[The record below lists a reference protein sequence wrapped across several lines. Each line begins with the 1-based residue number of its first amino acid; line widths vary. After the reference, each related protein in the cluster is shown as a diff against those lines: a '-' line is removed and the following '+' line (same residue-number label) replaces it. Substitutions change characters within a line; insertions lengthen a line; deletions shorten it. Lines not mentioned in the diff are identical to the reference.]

1 MTVPVALRPYQVASI
16 AQVREAIRATK
27 RRIMMTIPTGGG
39 KTFTAASIVT
49 SALARGRRCMFVAHR
64 KELIDQTVAAF
75 VRLGVTDIGVIRA
88 GDKRSNPAAMLQIA
102 SIQTLARRTQGT
114 SPDLIVIDEAHRAV
128 AKSYTTHLF
137 EAHPNA
143 IIIGLSAT
151 PIRSDG
157 RPLGSHFD
165 ALVIGAL
172 YSELIAS
179 GAIVEPRVYST
190 PILPD
195 LSSVR
200 TTAGEFNIED
210 LEAAMN
216 KGALI
221 GNLVAEWQKHPMQRT
236 VAFAVTVRHSL
247 AIVESFRAAGVAAEH
262 LDGTTPEVERAAI
275 LARLAS
281 GETMLVSNVGVLCE
295 GWDLPSCKTLILARP
310 TKSLGLY
317 MQMGGRIF
325 RPWRADCSDHE
336 DCRECQEL
344 ARACAATRPSAT
356 PIVLDHGGN
365 VDRHGLPHVDRE
377 WSLDAKPKNPSDAPT
392 KICRVCYAYVRAS
405 ARSCPYCDYVFES
418 QPSEELPP
426 ALKNEPIQI
435 DLALRTL
442 DGGLATDED
451 KTKLREF
458 RSLHA
463 KCRARGWKLGAA
475 IHRFEEKFG
484 TPPPKAWI
492 DALKSD
498 ARKDREWKAKIA
510 ERQQLVADRVEPAD
524 LGGAP

>member
-1 MTVPVALRPYQVASI
+1 
-16 AQVREAIRATK
+16 
-27 RRIMMTIPTGGG
+27 
-39 KTFTAASIVT
+39 
-49 SALARGRRCMFVAHR
+49 MFVAHR

-88 GDKRSNPAAMLQIA
+88 GDKRSNPVAMLQIA
-102 SIQTLARRTQGT
+102 SIQTLARRTQEIEL
-114 SPDLIVIDEAHRAV
+114 DLIVIDEAHRAV
-128 AKSYTTHLF
+128 AKSYTAHLF
-137 EAHPNA
+137 ERHPKA

-165 ALVIGAL
+165 ELVIGAR
-172 YSELIAS
+172 YSELIEA

-200 TTAGEFNIED
+200 TTAGEFNLED
-210 LEAAMN
+210 LEAAVN

-221 GNLVAEWQKHPMQRT
+221 GNLLTEWQKHPTQRT
-236 VAFAVTVRHSL
+236 VAFAVSVRHSL
-247 AIVESFRAAGVAAEH
+247 AIVETFRQAGVAAEH
-262 LDGTTPEVERAAI
+262 LDGTTPELERAAI

-281 GETMLVSNVGVLCE
+281 GETTLVSNVGVLCE

-325 RPWRADCSDHE
+325 RPWE
-336 DCRECQEL
+336 
-344 ARACAATRPSAT
+344 SAT

-365 VDRHGLPHVDRE
+365 VDRHGLPHVDRDWKLNE
-377 WSLDAKPKNPSDAPT
+377 KPKKPGEAPS
-392 KICRVCYAYVRAS
+392 KICKACYAYVRAG
-405 ARSCPYCDYVFES
+405 AKVCPYCGHVFEVTS
-418 QPSEELPP
+418 DELPP
-426 ALKNEPIQI
+426 VAAQEPIPI

-442 DGGLATDED
+442 DGDAD
-451 KTKLREF
+451 KLRVF
-458 RSLHA
+458 RSLHK
-463 KCRARGWKLGAA
+463 KCRDRGWKLGAA
-475 IHRFEEKFG
+475 IHQYRERFDED
-484 TPPPKAWI
+484 PPKAWI

-498 ARKDREWKAKIA
+498 ARKDSEWKKRISERKERVA
-510 ERQQLVADRVEPAD
+510 EQEALSTLERAS
-524 LGGAP
+524 

>member
-1 MTVPVALRPYQVASI
+1 MTVSLRAYQTASIEQVRVALRAG
-16 AQVREAIRATK
+16 K
-27 RRIMMTIPTGGG
+27 RRVMLTIPTGGG
-39 KTFTAASIVT
+39 KTFTSAFIIL
-49 SALARGRRCMFVAHR
+49 SALARGKRCMFVAHR

-88 GDKRSNPAAMLQIA
+88 GDKRKNPAAMLQIA
-102 SIQTLARRTQGT
+102 SIQTLARRTQET
-114 SPDLIVIDEAHRAV
+114 SPDIIVIDEAHRAV
-128 AKSYTTHLF
+128 AKSYTKHLY
-137 EAHPNA
+137 ESHPNA

-165 ALVIGAL
+165 ALVIGAR

-200 TTAGEFNIED
+200 TTAGEFNLED
-210 LEAAMN
+210 LEAAVN

-221 GNLVAEWQKHPMQRT
+221 GNLLTEWQKHPTQRT
-236 VAFAVTVRHSL
+236 VAFAVSVRHSL
-247 AIVESFRAAGVAAEH
+247 AIVETFRQAGVSAEH
-262 LDGTTPEVERAAI
+262 LDGTTPETDRAAI

-281 GETMLVSNVGVLCE
+281 GETTLVSNVGVLCE
-295 GWDLPSCKTLILARP
+295 GWDLPACKTLILARP

-325 RPWRADCSDHE
+325 RPWE
-336 DCRECQEL
+336 D
-344 ARACAATRPSAT
+344 AT

-377 WSLDAKPKNPSDAPT
+377 WSLDAKPKKPGEVPM
-392 KICRVCYAYVRAS
+392 KLCKRCYAYVRAAS
-405 ARSCPYCDYVFES
+405 KSCQYCGHVFEAA
-418 QPSEELPP
+418 PEDLPL
-426 ALKNEPIQI
+426 LKKDEPIPI

-442 DGGLATDED
+442 GDGLESDED
-451 KTKLREF
+451 KVKLRFF
-458 RSLHA
+458 RSLHK
-463 KCRARGWKLGAA
+463 KCRELGWKLGAA
-475 IHRFEEKFG
+475 IHRYEERFG
-484 TPPPKAWI
+484 EPPPRAWI

-510 ERQQLVADRVEPAD
+510 ERQQSVAEQPDD
-524 LGGAP
+524 LERAS